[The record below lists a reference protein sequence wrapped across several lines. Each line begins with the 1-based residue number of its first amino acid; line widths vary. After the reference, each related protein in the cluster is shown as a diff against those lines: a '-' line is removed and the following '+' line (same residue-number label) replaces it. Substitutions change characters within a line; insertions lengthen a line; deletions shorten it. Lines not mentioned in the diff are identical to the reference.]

1 MLTLAAL
8 LSLSFASPSLPAVGG
23 PRTDTPDGGGQ
34 KKKKKSGDDK
44 EEECRLRVRFD
55 VR

>member
-1 MLTLAAL
+1 MLTLAAV
-8 LSLSFASPSLPAVGG
+8 LSLSLASASLPAVDG
-23 PRTDTPDGGGQ
+23 PRTDAPDGGGQ
-34 KKKKKSGDDK
+34 KKKKQGDDK

>member
-8 LSLSFASPSLPAVGG
+8 LSLSFASPSLPAVDG
-23 PRTDTPDGGGQ
+23 PRTDTPDGGSQ

-55 VR
+55 AR